1 MSEVIADDHVVTIH
15 YKLTD
20 DAGTLLD
27 SSEGDTPLDYLHGAG
42 NIVPGLERAL
52 LGKVKGDAFTVRV
65 EPADGYGE
73 VVSELVQDVERTLFN
88 ELDDIQVGMEL
99 AAQGPDGSVQRIV
112 VKEVADEHVKIDANH
127 PLAGVSLNFDIK
139 VVEVRPATETEIEH
153 GHVH

>member
-1 MSEVIADDHVVTIH
+1 MAEAIADDHVVTIH

-27 SSEGDTPLDYLHGAG
+27 SSEWDTPLDYLHGAG
-42 NIVPGLERAL
+42 NIVPGLEKAL
-52 LGKVKGDAFTVRV
+52 SGKVKGDAFTVRV

-73 VVSELVQDVERTLFN
+73 VMTELVQDVDRALFK
-88 ELDDIQVGMEL
+88 EVDDLQAGMEL

-112 VKEVADEHVKIDANH
+112 VREVADNHVKIDANH
-127 PLAGVSLNFDIK
+127 PLAGVSLNFDIE
-139 VVEVRPATETEIEH
+139 VVEVRPATDTEKEH